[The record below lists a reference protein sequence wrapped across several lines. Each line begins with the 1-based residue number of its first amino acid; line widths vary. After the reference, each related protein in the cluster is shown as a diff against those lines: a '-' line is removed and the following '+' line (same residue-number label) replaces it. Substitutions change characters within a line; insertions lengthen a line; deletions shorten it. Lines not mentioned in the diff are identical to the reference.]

1 MSDGA
6 DWWQQQQLLEQ
17 EQWEEQ
23 ERINNGN
30 RHYGAWRVRNGKK
43 YIIKKFR
50 PTKYTSNPVFAK
62 TLAISQPRLEALH
75 KG

>member
-30 RHYGAWRVRNGKK
+30 RNYGAWRVRNGKK
-43 YIIKKFR
+43 HIIKKFR
-50 PTKYTSNPVFAK
+50 PAKYASNSILAQTF
-62 TLAISQPRLEALH
+62 TLSQSRMEAMR